1 MDEQGINVVSLA
13 VTDEGLEF
21 LVHDPADERRGIN
34 VAHSYFVAFDT
45 EEFGPQVADLLTE
58 IKDVAETIHFGWKR
72 APRRKKDS

>member
-1 MDEQGINVVSLA
+1 MDERSINVVSVA

-45 EEFGPQVADLLTE
+45 EEFGRQATDLLE
-58 IKDVAETIHFGWKR
+58 QIKDVAESIHYGWRR
-72 APRRKKDS
+72 APKAKRE